1 MGSLFIDASTKGF
14 DALYPKRL
22 SGETNSDRM
31 SPALS
36 ALLTALRKEA
46 PKGEPVE
53 IIVGVVGKEQ
63 TIYSVTVQNAEEIK
77 EILEWTVGQQ

>member
-1 MGSLFIDASTKGF
+1 MGALFIDSSTKGF
-14 DALYPKRL
+14 DGLSPVQL
-22 SGETNSDRM
+22 SGKTNEDRM

-36 ALLTALRKEA
+36 ALLTALKKEA

-53 IIVGVVGKEQ
+53 IIIGVVGKEQ

>member
-1 MGSLFIDASTKGF
+1 MGDLFIDASTKGF
-14 DALYPKRL
+14 DGLSPVQL
-22 SGETNSDRM
+22 SGDTNEDRM

-36 ALLTALRKEA
+36 ALLTALKKEA

-53 IIVGVVGKEQ
+53 IVIGVIGKEQ
-63 TIYSVTVQNAEEIK
+63 TIYSVTIQNAEEIK